1 MDLKEKLSQLELR
14 QQELQRL
21 CGELAAEIEALR
33 KEDGS
38 RLSFTESPAV
48 DMDIVDL
55 DIDLYEEPTEAP
67 AEAPA
72 EAPSDGP
79 EKVAEEPPVEDYG
92 DMPESLFGSGGENLP
107 REEKR
112 PSARKGR
119 RGASAEAPAGA
130 PAWRTDVP
138 GPEVRSIR
146 SAISLGDQVAF
157 IGRLFRNDTAL
168 FQTTI
173 DHLGQLR
180 TLDEAVKYLGGIF
193 PEWDQ
198 ASDEVYRFMMAVRRK
213 IRR

>member
-38 RLSFTESPAV
+38 GLSFTESPAAG
-48 DMDIVDL
+48 MDIVEL
-55 DIDLYEEPTEAP
+55 DIDLYEEP
-67 AEAPA
+67 AEEPA

-92 DMPESLFGSGGENLP
+92 DMPESLFGSGGESLP
-107 REEKR
+107 REEKK

-119 RGASAEAPAGA
+119 RGASAEAPSGA
-130 PAWRTDVP
+130 PAWRTDIP

>member
-38 RLSFTESPAV
+38 GLSFTESPAAG
-48 DMDIVDL
+48 MDIVEL
-55 DIDLYEEPTEAP
+55 DIDLYEE
-67 AEAPA
+67 PA

-92 DMPESLFGSGGENLP
+92 DMPESLFGSGGGNLP
-107 REEKR
+107 PEEKK